1 MVFESLVVDLV
12 NRFLGDYIDN
22 LDKSQLS
29 LGLWG
34 GRFATRKSV
43 SAIRAVE
50 KPLLLIGNIHF
61 KVIWRFVVVL
71 SNTPLGST
79 VDCSTGL
86 LLYGGSPY
94 EALGLG

>member
-34 GRFATRKSV
+34 GGSGVAADT
-43 SAIRAVE
+43 ILAVE
-50 KPLLLIGNIHF
+50 QPYLLPE
-61 KVIWRFVVVL
+61 RFMSVL
-71 SNTPLGST
+71 SDVTT
-79 VDCSTGL
+79 
-86 LLYGGSPY
+86 
-94 EALGLG
+94 

>member
-34 GRFATRKSV
+34 GKFRKVYYCTSILV
-43 SAIRAVE
+43 PIVR
-50 KPLLLIGNIHF
+50 
-61 KVIWRFVVVL
+61 
-71 SNTPLGST
+71 
-79 VDCSTGL
+79 
-86 LLYGGSPY
+86 
-94 EALGLG
+94 

>member
-34 GRFATRKSV
+34 GGSRSIQYIDALVK
-43 SAIRAVE
+43 
-50 KPLLLIGNIHF
+50 LIYF
-61 KVIWRFVVVL
+61 MR
-71 SNTPLGST
+71 
-79 VDCSTGL
+79 
-86 LLYGGSPY
+86 
-94 EALGLG
+94 

>member
-34 GRFATRKSV
+34 GV
-43 SAIRAVE
+43 SRSIFMCVRLIYT
-50 KPLLLIGNIHF
+50 LL
-61 KVIWRFVVVL
+61 VL
-71 SNTPLGST
+71 RLFQ
-79 VDCSTGL
+79 CSTDL
-86 LLYGGSPY
+86 CTCLYYSRCI
-94 EALGLG
+94 

>member
-34 GRFATRKSV
+34 GGSRS
-43 SAIRAVE
+43 
-50 KPLLLIGNIHF
+50 L
-61 KVIWRFVVVL
+61 VL
-71 SNTPLGST
+71 SYLVIVKPPNGVSRSEVNNIGAWLW
-79 VDCSTGL
+79 
-86 LLYGGSPY
+86 
-94 EALGLG
+94 

>member
-34 GRFATRKSV
+34 GGSCHY
-43 SAIRAVE
+43 I
-50 KPLLLIGNIHF
+50 
-61 KVIWRFVVVL
+61 VL
-71 SNTPLGST
+71 SHSLRDTPNGVSRSEVNNIGAWLW
-79 VDCSTGL
+79 
-86 LLYGGSPY
+86 
-94 EALGLG
+94 